1 MIQVLSQSLEHK
13 SVKMVAVLSCT
24 NYNWKCSLHSKH
36 FPDGNSVFQAAAFLL
51 FVFRLRI
58 SPRIRAGWRQKWAQP
73 KLSEEFSYHFP
84 PWFYS
89 LFSAKISPDFLMEI
103 KNFLTFFEIPLRNL
117 TIYHKLFIVCCDARV
132 KSPEIRCRLAC
143 RKIFESGI
151 CQKQECFWV
160 Y

>member
-36 FPDGNSVFQAAAFLL
+36 FPDRNSVFQAAAFSL

-58 SPRIRAGWRQKWAQP
+58 SPHIKAGWRQQWAQP
-73 KLSEEFSYHFP
+73 KLSEEFSYRF
-84 PWFYS
+84 FLTYS
-89 LFSAKISPDFLMEI
+89 PSSWVNIFLCLVLGLFSAKISPDFLMEI
-103 KNFLTFFEIPLRNL
+103 KNFFTFFEIPLRNL
-117 TIYHKLFIVCCDARV
+117 TIYHKLFIVC
-132 KSPEIRCRLAC
+132 IRAIVFTLTVYLS
-143 RKIFESGI
+143 RK
-151 CQKQECFWV
+151 